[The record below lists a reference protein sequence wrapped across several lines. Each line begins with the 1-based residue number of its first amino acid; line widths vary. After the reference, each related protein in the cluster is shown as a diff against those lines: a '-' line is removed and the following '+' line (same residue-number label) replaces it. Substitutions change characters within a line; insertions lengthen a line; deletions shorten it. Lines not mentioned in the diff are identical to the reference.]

1 MVLVVTSQLWL
12 LSFGCGNWTHLADDS
27 MDFGPVRKISKWV
40 NLYRIKV
47 TGKVGWFAQASAL
60 GFLTRATLRGGM
72 GGGGGGGG
80 GIPGP
85 PERWGRQFVDEG
97 VNLVS

>member
-1 MVLVVTSQLWL
+1 MVLVVTKSALAAFVRVRQLDALIPW
-12 LSFGCGNWTHLADDS
+12 
-27 MDFGPVRKISKWV
+27 
-40 NLYRIKV
+40 YRIKV

-80 GIPGP
+80 GYPGGHP
-85 PERWGRQFVDEG
+85 NGGGDSSSMKV
-97 VNLVS
+97 